1 MSVDC
6 GGDSR
11 LVRAVADESTVGGS
25 LIFGTT
31 AIFGMLAIF
40 GTVAA
45 AAGLDTATGYRDE
58 VVSGS
63 TFWFAEKRF
72 SGSHSAFS
80 SASRS

>member
-1 MSVDC
+1 VSVDC

-11 LVRAVADESTVGGS
+11 LVRAIADESTVGGS

-31 AIFGMLAIF
+31 AIF

-58 VVSGS
+58 IVSGS